1 VPTRDASEPDD
12 SDQEPP
18 VADPASGARLRVVAE
33 VSHAFASA
41 VTDYRRLVETI
52 VRTTADHVGDGC
64 QIFLV
69 SDDGLSLI
77 NAGNAHCDEA
87 VESDIRNFLAGP
99 PQTLATSHMVSAEVV
114 RSGEEY
120 ADKLDAYGPTRQWA
134 RAQPS
139 TLPSKGRPKHD
150 R

>member
-1 VPTRDASEPDD
+1 VPTRDASNRDD
-12 SDQEPP
+12 TEQELP
-18 VADPASGARLRVVAE
+18 AAGPASSGTRLRVVAE

-52 VRTTADHVGDGC
+52 VRTTADLVGDGC

-77 NAGNAHCDEA
+77 NAGNAHRDAA

-99 PQTLATSHMVSAEVV
+99 PQPLATSQMVV
-114 RSGEEY
+114 R
-120 ADKLDAYGPTRQWA
+120 
-134 RAQPS
+134 
-139 TLPSKGRPKHD
+139 RPGAKA
-150 R
+150 